1 MKKTGLNG
9 DVYDFS
15 VDYDAVA
22 VDDILNIHK
31 YLMEKMTQYKVFVV
45 VMTFFSYHV
54 LNVYSLECVSM
65 NNQECKTRT
74 KIINISNNEPVFVL
88 LVLK

>member
-45 VMTFFSYHV
+45 AMTFFSYHV
-54 LNVYSLECVSM
+54 LNVCSLECVSM